1 MSKSLLT
8 KIAAVVVILA
18 AFIGYNIYSNWDQTH
33 FSANPETFNIK
44 DSYQAVLKAQNQRFR
59 NLNLAREFG
68 LPKQVNQSV
77 ILHGKHRK
85 ITVHEIWFRS
95 PSVFL
100 LYSINLHKG
109 DKDES
114 DVPELQFSS
123 MQIETT
129 AGKSINAAIN
139 TDVKRGHPEQG
150 VVYNGK
156 LYRGVFLFPDFDETN
171 SRILGSIL
179 NLRKNINKI
188 TLKNPAL
195 ISGEDNKTRIGGLS
209 PAYNYNYKDYKVIE
223 LPLNEKITFDT
234 GTTIKFS
241 RFQAWIQFNKLDF
254 TIESGKSNIRSFY
267 IQSHQPGYN
276 LDMFG
281 GFGAYV
287 RKKED
292 GSQYSV
298 QFPSFSEVPDNLTL
312 KITDVGLEG
321 KKAVFKIPVNLDAKE
336 KKIGQVLGTPF
347 YFEGYKNGQF
357 NQEEN
362 TVTLQLKWR
371 KPSHAGHPEG
381 DRLVRFFPRPYWRY
395 KLRLE
400 HARTEAEKQQIKQN
414 AENLVKIENEKGER
428 PKFIR
433 RYATNTRYDTHT
445 GDDY

>member
-1 MSKSLLT
+1 MNKSLLA
-8 KIAAVVVILA
+8 KIGFVVVILA
-18 AFIGYNIYSNWDQTH
+18 AFIGYNIYSKWDETH
-33 FSANPETFNIK
+33 FSANPETFKIK
-44 DSYQAVLKAQNQRFR
+44 DSYQAVLEAQNQRYR
-59 NLNLAREFG
+59 NLNLAREFD
-68 LPKQVNQSV
+68 LTKQVNQSV
-77 ILHGKHRK
+77 ILHGKDRK
-85 ITVHEIWFRS
+85 ITVHEIWFTDPRTYI
-95 PSVFL
+95 

-123 MQIETT
+123 MQIDTT
-129 AGKSINAAIN
+129 GGKSINADIN
-139 TDVKRGHPEQG
+139 ANVKRGHSERG

-156 LYRGVFLFPDFDETN
+156 LYRGVFLYPDFDDRDFRT
-171 SRILGSIL
+171 LGKIL
-179 NLRKNINKI
+179 NFRKNINKI
-188 TLKNPAL
+188 TLKKPVL
-195 ISGEDNKTRIGGLS
+195 VSGEDNKTRIGGLS
-209 PAYNYNYKDYKVIE
+209 PAYNYNYKDNKVIE
-223 LPLNEKITFDT
+223 VPLNEKITFDT

-254 TIESGKSNIRSFY
+254 TIESEKSNIRSLYF
-267 IQSHQPGYN
+267 QSHQPGYN

-321 KKAVFKIPVNLDAKE
+321 KKAVFKIPANLDAKE

-395 KLRLE
+395 ELRLE
-400 HARTEAEKQQIKQN
+400 H
-414 AENLVKIENEKGER
+414 
-428 PKFIR
+428 
-433 RYATNTRYDTHT
+433 
-445 GDDY
+445 